1 VIDLRLRGGWDRRRP
16 ALKLAACILA
26 GAASLAFAAQ
36 AKASDGNF
44 QSVLVEAGCPTATID
59 KLSDRDGTAT
69 YQANCFSTSHKVITV
84 TCVRGV
90 CAGGH
95 TFYDDREDRG

>member
-1 VIDLRLRGGWDRRRP
+1 MIDTRLLGGRDRRRP
-16 ALKLAACILA
+16 AVKLAACILA
-26 GAASLAFAAQ
+26 GAASFAFAAQ
-36 AKASDGNF
+36 AKANDGNF

-69 YQANCFSTSHKVITV
+69 YRANCFSTSHKVIIV

-90 CAGGH
+90 CAARNKFDHG
-95 TFYDDREDRG
+95 DRG